1 MFQPIVRVPAD
12 NARYYEVLLRWT
24 LDGVP
29 VPPDEFIPLAEQSG
43 LINSIGYWVL
53 DQACQVIRHSCQC
66 GQPLMFAVNVSALQF
81 QQDEFVPD
89 LHELLE
95 RHQIPAALLQIEITE
110 SVFTVDKNILIDKTN
125 QLRDAGIAISI
136 DDFGTGYSS
145 LSVINE
151 LHVNKVKIDK
161 AFVDKIEHGGMP
173 VLHAIA
179 SMSQSMGWEIV
190 AEGVETAEQV
200 RILSA
205 INIHY
210 MQGYYFSKPVEYS
223 SLFPFPN
230 E

>member
-1 MFQPIVRVPAD
+1 M
-12 NARYYEVLLRWT
+12 
-24 LDGVP
+24 
-29 VPPDEFIPLAEQSG
+29 
-43 LINSIGYWVL
+43 
-53 DQACQVIRHSCQC
+53 
-66 GQPLMFAVNVSALQF
+66 
-81 QQDEFVPD
+81 
-89 LHELLE
+89 
-95 RHQIPAALLQIEITE
+95 
-110 SVFTVDKNILIDKTN
+110 
-125 QLRDAGIAISI
+125 
-136 DDFGTGYSS
+136 
-145 LSVINE
+145 INE